1 MMKAGPFG
9 VQQIALNILHK
20 FLFSLELIIT
30 EVFSYFHTTIM
41 QIFPQQVSLP
51 QLESQLILRTFPR
64 ALCLL
69 SSGQDGPL
77 NLTVILKIPYTLLN
91 YILISPNSCL
101 LFSWLSALIFHTR
114 VSSRFLRKGA
124 LERSEPLETFCI
136 WKNNVYLYIF
146 TFHFTGNWLG
156 TVWSYTH
163 PD

>member
-30 EVFSYFHTTIM
+30 WGFFLLSHNNYANFSSAGFVASTGIPAHLENLS
-41 QIFPQQVSLP
+41 QSPLP
-51 QLESQLILRTFPR
+51 
-64 ALCLL
+64 L

-124 LERSEPLETFCI
+124 LERSKPLETFCI

-146 TFHFTGNWLG
+146 TFHFIGNWLG